1 MKIFFFALGFS
12 IVLIFACNQHPIDR
26 PYLQSA
32 WELVD
37 GHQVLHFNSDS
48 TAQWIFHEE
57 TLSDTF
63 LVKYKLDETTQPYHL
78 DLFNFNRGILK
89 GKILTGI
96 VQYIGRDTILLDF
109 EPIDD
114 WAAADT
120 IRPTTFNVD
129 QQKYFVRKK

>member
-1 MKIFFFALGFS
+1 MKIIPTVLS
-12 IVLIFACNQHPIDR
+12 ISIILIFACDQHKINK

-32 WELVD
+32 WALMD
-37 GHQVLHFNSDS
+37 GHQILNFNSDS

-63 LVKYKLDETTQPYHL
+63 LVKYKLNEATQPYQL
-78 DLFNFNRGILK
+78 DLFDFNRGILK
-89 GKILTGI
+89 DKILTGI
-96 VQYIGRDTILLDF
+96 VQYLGQDTILLDF

-114 WAAADT
+114 WGASDT
-120 IRPTTFNVD
+120 IRPITFSVD